1 MIVKIIIESI
11 IYSLLYFVFML
22 ILFNVQRAKYQLYNY
37 PPAIKKRAIEKGI
50 ITQEQLNINA
60 KKNKSTDDCTV
71 KFRKF
76 SVDLFF
82 YKIC

>member
-11 IYSLLYFVFML
+11 IYSLLYSVFML

-50 ITQEQLNINA
+50 ITQEQLEP
-60 KKNKSTDDCTV
+60 
-71 KFRKF
+71 
-76 SVDLFF
+76 VDTILAT
-82 YKIC
+82 